1 MDAVNDPND
10 YSPSIPEIWRRYQK
24 RPRPKRLLIT
34 SIRDS
39 LVTGSFAC
47 TEGTGGAFAGG
58 ADRWADSFFDG
69 SRLTIFGPLGATSSV
84 IAITG
89 NRAGVIAGSGPGVI
103 WTNSNADRTGCA
115 ANTITVGG
123 GVWGRLVSKITRSGN
138 FSIELILIAG
148 LLISLEA
155 TSGPGSDT
163 SQLTPNSNIRSA
175 VPTKPKYRA
184 NGIEPVPWPLF
195 LCVLE
200 SFVCRQVSELSSG
213 NYRTRVSTEDDD
225 D

>member
-1 MDAVNDPND
+1 M
-10 YSPSIPEIWRRYQK
+10 
-24 RPRPKRLLIT
+24 
-34 SIRDS
+34 
-39 LVTGSFAC
+39 
-47 TEGTGGAFAGG
+47 
-58 ADRWADSFFDG
+58 
-69 SRLTIFGPLGATSSV
+69 
-84 IAITG
+84 TG
-89 NRAGVIAGSGPGVI
+89 NRAGIIAGNGPGVI
-103 WTNSNADRTGCA
+103 CTNSNADRTGCA
-115 ANTITVGG
+115 AAMTALGGRVG
-123 GVWGRLVSKITRSGN
+123 GRLVSKITRSGN
-138 FSIELILIAG
+138 FSIELILITG

-155 TSGPGSDT
+155 ASGTGSDT

-213 NYRTRVSTEDDD
+213 NYRTCVSTEDDD